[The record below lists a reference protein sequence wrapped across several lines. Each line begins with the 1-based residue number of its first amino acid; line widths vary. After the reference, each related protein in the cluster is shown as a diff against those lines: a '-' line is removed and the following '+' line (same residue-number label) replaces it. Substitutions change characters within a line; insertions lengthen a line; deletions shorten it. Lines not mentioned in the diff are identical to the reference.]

1 MLKNISAG
9 ERTLEEK
16 SACIKARN
24 AEIKAGNYSTI
35 DGGRFEFGD
44 LIIVGEQHKAAA
56 VYLQQ
61 CAESATAIDELIG
74 FEKEAEETFDVQ
86 VWSSTD
92 FNLSA
97 VI

>member
-16 SACIKARN
+16 SACIKERN
-24 AEIKAGNYSTI
+24 AEIKAGRYTVI
-35 DGGRFEFGD
+35 DGGFHSFGD
-44 LIIVGEQHKAAA
+44 VVIVGEQHKAAA

-61 CAESATAIDELIG
+61 CTGSATGIKELIE
-74 FEKEAEETFDVQ
+74 FEREAEETYDVQ

-97 VI
+97 II